1 MPERAT
7 NKSAE
12 ALVVGMAPDVCLTPM
27 GSSMVPV
34 AYTITSKFDVA
45 EKTAPKVNYCGLPA
59 FTMASRLPRV
69 MGDEAGTG
77 GGIISHVNRGYCR
90 PVEHSGTV
98 RAHGKH
104 VVRHGDLMHMNCNGP
119 EGPANTYGRIV
130 YIGAGAAGEVGR
142 ETLYKKSTV
151 TVDNKTGKTTVE
163 EREVTRDSKTGATT
177 EARQRTEIDPK
188 TGEIKTQRESITTGP
203 EGERSYEASTGH
215 FDPAKQRYDW
225 TTQSKALPSQS
236 PAVAI
241 ADNHP
246 EIMADP
252 DYQAA
257 MKEQAAAQAEID
269 AANKEIAWEAAKAAV
284 DVAGLI
290 DPTPISDTVGAVM
303 ALSDRD
309 FWGAGLSIVSWIPYL
324 GDAVAKPMKGTRA
337 AAKIAKLMDKL
348 AGLKGKLKKLQDLA
362 EAAKKRI
369 KDLLAKGKK
378 GDLPDPPKKPGDGG
392 NVLKPKIRYDA
403 KNLPHNPDDLVNKG
417 GWKEVTDP
425 RMAANSSRREFVDP
439 QTGQKIAFDKGKPGA
454 TGFEGKDH
462 YHMYNPNSTGKG
474 DFYLDINGNP
484 VPKNNPASH
493 ILPPTK

>member
-27 GSSMVPV
+27 GSGMVPV

-98 RAHGKH
+98 RAHGEH

-119 EGPANTYGRIV
+119 DGPANTYGRIV

-142 ETLYKKSTV
+142 ETLHKESTV
-151 TVDNKTGKTTVE
+151 TVDDKTGKTTVE
-163 EREVTRDSKTGATT
+163 EREITRDPKTGAVT

-188 TGEIKTQRESITTGP
+188 TGEIQTRRESITTGP

-215 FDPAKQRYDW
+215 FDPGKQRYEW
-225 TTQSKALPSQS
+225 TTQPADLPSQS
-236 PAVAI
+236 PTTEI

-246 EIMADP
+246 EIMADA

-269 AANKEIAWEAAKAAV
+269 AANKELKWEAAKTAA

-290 DPTPISDTVGAVM
+290 DPTPISDTIAAGM
-303 ALSDRD
+303 ALSDGD
-309 FWGAGLSIVSWIPYL
+309 FLGAGLNLVSWIPYL
-324 GDAVAKPMKGTRA
+324 GDAVAKPIKGTRA

-362 EAAKKRI
+362 VAAKKRV
-369 KDLLAKGKK
+369 KDFLKKGKNV
-378 GDLPDPPKKPGDGG
+378 DPPKKPKNSGDGG
-392 NVLKPKIRYDA
+392 KIPKPKKKIDEKAKDHIFRDKEGHLKDTPENRKLLEDASNDA
-403 KNLPHNPDDLVNKG
+403 KNHAGTDKYGSDWFAKQNPDGSQTWVQTRGDRIINGGVN
-417 GWKEVTDP
+417 TTP
-425 RMAANSSRREFVDP
+425 RPFHPD
-439 QTGQKIAFDKGKPGA
+439 
-454 TGFEGKDH
+454 TGFS
-462 YHMYNPNSTGKG
+462 MPTPPRPKG
-474 DFYLDINGNP
+474 
-484 VPKNNPASH
+484 
-493 ILPPTK
+493 